1 MTKRD
6 CIETLAFSKEE
17 MQYITDLGLEIKAAI
32 ANGYYPPLLKG
43 RSLGM
48 IFDQSSTRTRCS
60 AEAAMTE
67 LGGHALYLAPGQIQ
81 LGEGGHENLE
91 DTSRVLG
98 DLLDIIGVRISSQE
112 AINSIAL
119 NSRAPVVS
127 FMSDDDHPTQAL
139 GDLMTIEENMPAGK
153 KIEDVKLV
161 FVGDTTQ
168 ITLSALS
175 LCVQMGMNFAQ
186 YAPKEKQIPT
196 AVLSR
201 AKKIAA
207 KSGATIELSD
217 RDAILQNA
225 DFVYTDVWY
234 GSYEDELTKEEYMKV
249 FYPKYQV
256 NEKMLAKTHN
266 TNVKFMHC
274 LPANREEEVST
285 AVLEGKHSI
294 AWEQSANKK
303 AVMRAIFVY
312 LLNLQKKE
320 PSASVRTDF
329 QNELDEILAKSPL
342 K

>member
-217 RDAILQNA
+217 RDAILQSA

-234 GSYEDELTKEEYMKV
+234 GSYEDELTKEEYMRV

>member
-17 MQYITDLGLEIKAAI
+17 MQYITDLGLKIKAAI

-43 RSLGM
+43 KSLGM

-81 LGEGGHENLE
+81 LGENGHENLE

-112 AINSIAL
+112 AIKSIAL
-119 NSRAPVVS
+119 SSRAPVVS

-175 LCVQMGMNFAQ
+175 LCAQMGMNFAQ
-186 YAPKEKQIPT
+186 YAPKEKQIST
-196 AVLSR
+196 AILNQ

-217 RDAILQNA
+217 QDDILQGA

-234 GSYEDELTKEEYMKV
+234 GSYEDELTKEEYLKI

-256 NEKMLAKTHN
+256 NEKLLAKTHN

-303 AVMRAIFVY
+303 AIMRAIFAY
-312 LLNLQKKE
+312 LLNSRKQE
-320 PSASVRTDF
+320 PSASVKTNF
-329 QNELDEILAKSPL
+329 QNELDAMLAKSPV

>member
-67 LGGHALYLAPGQIQ
+67 LGGHALYLAPGQMQ

-201 AKKIAA
+201 AKKLLLKVELQLNYQIEMLYC
-207 KSGATIELSD
+207 KVQTLSIRMSGMAL
-217 RDAILQNA
+217 
-225 DFVYTDVWY
+225 
-234 GSYEDELTKEEYMKV
+234 
-249 FYPKYQV
+249 
-256 NEKMLAKTHN
+256 
-266 TNVKFMHC
+266 
-274 LPANREEEVST
+274 
-285 AVLEGKHSI
+285 
-294 AWEQSANKK
+294 
-303 AVMRAIFVY
+303 MRT
-312 LLNLQKKE
+312 
-320 PSASVRTDF
+320 S
-329 QNELDEILAKSPL
+329 
-342 K
+342 

>member
-67 LGGHALYLAPGQIQ
+67 LGGHALYLAPGQMQ

-217 RDAILQNA
+217 RDAILQSA

-329 QNELDEILAKSPL
+329 QNELDEILAKIPL

>member
-17 MQYITDLGLEIKAAI
+17 MQYITDLSLEIKAAI

-217 RDAILQNA
+217 RDAILQSA

-234 GSYEDELTKEEYMKV
+234 GSYEDELTEEEYMRV

-329 QNELDEILAKSPL
+329 QNELDEILAKRPL

>member
-67 LGGHALYLAPGQIQ
+67 LGGQALYLAPGQIQ

-98 DLLDIIGVRISSQE
+98 DLLDIIGVRISGQE

-127 FMSDDDHPTQAL
+127 FMSDNDHPTQAL

-196 AVLSR
+196 AVLNR

-234 GSYEDELTKEEYMKV
+234 GSYEDELTEEEYMKV

-312 LLNLQKKE
+312 LLNLPKKE

>member
-234 GSYEDELTKEEYMKV
+234 GSYEDELTEEEYMKV

-329 QNELDEILAKSPL
+329 QNKLDEILAKSPL

>member
-17 MQYITDLGLEIKAAI
+17 MQYITDLSLEIKAAI

-60 AEAAMTE
+60 AEVAMTE

-285 AVLEGKHSI
+285 AVLDGKHSI

-329 QNELDEILAKSPL
+329 QNKLDEILAKSPL

>member
-17 MQYITDLGLEIKAAI
+17 MQYITDLGLKIKAAI

-43 RSLGM
+43 KSLGM

-81 LGEGGHENLE
+81 LGENGHKNLE

-112 AINSIAL
+112 AIKSIAL
-119 NSRAPVVS
+119 SSRAPVVS

-153 KIEDVKLV
+153 NIEDVKLV

-175 LCVQMGMNFAQ
+175 LCAQMGMNFAQ
-186 YAPKEKQIPT
+186 YAPKEKQIST
-196 AVLSR
+196 AILNQ
-201 AKKIAA
+201 AKKIAV

-217 RDAILQNA
+217 QDDILQGA

-234 GSYEDELTKEEYMKV
+234 GSYEDELTKEEYLKI
-249 FYPKYQV
+249 FYPKYQI
-256 NEKMLAKTHN
+256 NEKLLAKTHN

-303 AVMRAIFVY
+303 AIMRAIFAY
-312 LLNLQKKE
+312 LLKPNMKQTSISLIKHY
-320 PSASVRTDF
+320 DD
-329 QNELDEILAKSPL
+329 ELNCLFEKRSS
-342 K
+342 

>member
-32 ANGYYPPLLKG
+32 VNGYYPPLLKG

-98 DLLDIIGVRISSQE
+98 DLIDIIGVRISSQE

-217 RDAILQNA
+217 RDAILQSA

-329 QNELDEILAKSPL
+329 QNELDEILAKIPL

>member
-217 RDAILQNA
+217 RDAILQSA

>member
-98 DLLDIIGVRISSQE
+98 DLIDIIGVRISSQE

-217 RDAILQNA
+217 RDAILQSA

>member
-17 MQYITDLGLEIKAAI
+17 MQYITDLSLEIKAAI

-217 RDAILQNA
+217 RDAILQSA

-234 GSYEDELTKEEYMKV
+234 GSYEDELTKEEYMRV